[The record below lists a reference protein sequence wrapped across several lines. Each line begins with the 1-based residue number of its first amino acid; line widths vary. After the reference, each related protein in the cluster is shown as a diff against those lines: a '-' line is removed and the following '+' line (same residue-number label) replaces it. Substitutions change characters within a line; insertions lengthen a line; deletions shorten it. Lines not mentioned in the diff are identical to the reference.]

1 MLIEKRK
8 DLRWADISAGRSINL
23 ALSDRG
29 LAALAAV
36 GLDDEARSI
45 AIPMHGRMIHDRSGA
60 SRVSPYSGREED
72 YINSISRTELNALLL
87 DAADRYDEVQIMFET
102 DCTEIAL
109 SSVDSRQSTRLAERK
124 CLTAKPK
131 DQDPIQVS
139 AEIIIGADGAGSP
152 TRQAIEKLMGH
163 DFKSDSHFLSSG
175 YKELH
180 IPPTVSGEW
189 RIEKNV
195 LHIWPRGS
203 YMAIALP
210 NLDGSFTVTLFWPM
224 EGDNSFGAIST
235 EAELDAFFRKEF
247 PDLYTELP
255 DLAEDYFN
263 NPTGK
268 LGTLK
273 CAPWHYA
280 GHACLI
286 GDACHP
292 IVPFYGQGMN
302 AAFEDTLVFMECY
315 DADKGDWA
323 TIFSEFYRRRKPDTD
338 AIADLAL
345 DNFYEMQD
353 HVDDP
358 AFMAKRTLEMKM
370 EQEIPSYYSKYGLVT
385 FREDL
390 PYREALRQGR
400 LQDKILLDMCHGG
413 KVPDGSLQDVYSKL
427 QERLVSS
434 L

>member
-1 MLIEKRK
+1 M
-8 DLRWADISAGRSINL
+8 
-23 ALSDRG
+23 SDRG

-45 AIPMHGRMIHDRSGA
+45 AIPMHGRMIHDRTGA

-87 DAADRYDEVQIMFET
+87 DAADRYDHVQIMFET
-102 DCTEIAL
+102 DCTDIAL
-109 SSVDSRQSTRLAERK
+109 SSK
-124 CLTAKPK
+124 CITAQPL
-131 DQDPIQVS
+131 DEEAIQIS
-139 AEIIIGADGAGSP
+139 AEIIIGADGAGSS
-152 TRQAIEKLMGH
+152 TRQALQSFMKDG
-163 DFKSDSHFLSSG
+163 FKGDSHFLESG

-180 IPPTVSGEW
+180 IPPTVSDEW

-224 EGDNSFGAIST
+224 TGANSFEAIT
-235 EAELDAFFRKEF
+235 NPEELDTFFRKEF
-247 PDLYTELP
+247 PDLYIELP
-255 DLAEDYFN
+255 DLATDYFA

-315 DADKGDWA
+315 DDAAGDWA
-323 TIFSEFYRRRKPDTD
+323 TIFSEFYRKRKPDTD

-385 FREDL
+385 FRQDL

-400 LQDKILLDMCHGG
+400 LQDEILLEMCKGG
-413 KVPDGSLQDVYSKL
+413 MMPHGSLVDIYEAL
-427 QERLVSS
+427 QARLSS
-434 L
+434 